1 MTENEKKTLRDS
13 FKMTCAAMRSLGYAI
28 VVYNPLELGSLSPR
42 ELEEELVMRGNEL
55 LPFDQSLPE
64 EL

>member
-1 MTENEKKTLRDS
+1 MTEEEKKTLRDS

-42 ELEEELVMRGNEL
+42 ALEEALVDFGNRQIPQE
-55 LPFDQSLPE
+55 DE
-64 EL
+64 